1 MEKFVAF
8 GLYRKN
14 ELGGHQP
21 AQLPPKQGS
30 EVYLAADVDALLPL
44 LQKIVAHQPGTFWS
58 LTDEIEIHDAAE
70 KAIGLMVR

>member
-21 AQLPPKQGS
+21 AQLPPPQGS
-30 EVYLAADVDALLPL
+30 EVYLASDVETLIELVREVIKEDIG
-44 LQKIVAHQPGTFWS
+44 QHIMGTDW
-58 LTDEIEIHDAAE
+58 HD
-70 KAIGLMVR
+70 KAKSLMVTGVGK